1 MGRPVKWTC
10 ERSEAFVSDYQGRD
24 LAVDAELALDAE
36 GHFLALRGPNIG
48 NAGAHTAGELFKQLA
63 KINIVHVPYKGPGAG
78 VVAVLSGEVS
88 FHFASGPTVL
98 PHAKDGKVRLLASS
112 GAKRSRFTPNLP
124 AINETLP
131 GHEATQW
138 FAIMAPA
145 GMGKDIIARLHPA
158 LVAIMGAPKVIEQFA
173 AVGSEPVGSTPEEL
187 TAFIRA
193 EVAKWSKVIK
203 SGVSLD

>member
-1 MGRPVKWTC
+1 M
-10 ERSEAFVSDYQGRD
+10 Y
-24 LAVDAELALDAE
+24 
-36 GHFLALRGPNIG
+36 
-48 NAGAHTAGELFKQLA
+48 
-63 KINIVHVPYKGPGAG
+63 
-78 VVAVLSGEVS
+78 
-88 FHFASGPTVL
+88 HFASGPTVL

-112 GAKRSRFTPNLP
+112 GAKRSRFTPHLP

-145 GMGKDIIARLHPA
+145 GMGKDIIARLHPTI
-158 LVAIMGAPKVIEQFA
+158 VAMVGSPKVIEQLA

>member
-131 GHEATQW
+131 ATKPPSGSPSW
-138 FAIMAPA
+138 RPPAPA
-145 GMGKDIIARLHPA
+145 KTLLPDCIRRLSPWWAR
-158 LVAIMGAPKVIEQFA
+158 PK
-173 AVGSEPVGSTPEEL
+173 
-187 TAFIRA
+187 
-193 EVAKWSKVIK
+193 
-203 SGVSLD
+203 